1 MRKIILA
8 VRWLCIVLTAVV
20 FLGQLAVVLMR
31 YLLGVGFVELQ
42 DAVSY
47 SFAILVALAVAV
59 AFEADR
65 HVRVDVFRQ
74 TWSARTNRRIDGAG
88 ELLLTL
94 PVFGILLWTGFPLVK
109 SSWAIL
115 EGSRETGGLPGLFI
129 VKSCLIV
136 LPALMVLLGC
146 GRLLQF
152 VRRKAG

>member
-1 MRKIILA
+1 MI
-8 VRWLCIVLTAVV
+8 V
-20 FLGQLAVVLMR
+20 FLGQLAMVLMR

-47 SFAILVALAVAV
+47 SFAVLVALSVAV

-74 TWSARTNRRIDGAG
+74 TWAERTNKWIDWAG
-88 ELLLTL
+88 NLVLAL
-94 PVFGILLWTGFPLVK
+94 PVFGLMLWMAFPLVR

-129 VKSCLIV
+129 VKTALVV
-136 LPALMVLLGC
+136 LPALIVLMA
-146 GRLLQF
+146 LQRVAGAF
-152 VRRKAG
+152 RRSAE